1 MGDDSL
7 SAASR
12 PQLSRAIQVYS
23 KPLSRYAYSLCGC
36 VHRSQ
41 DAVQDTFLRLAERD
55 EPIKP
60 EERLGP
66 WLFKVCRSR
75 VIDQFRKEGRMTPGA
90 ELPETNPQLPPVDT
104 PRESAERGDS
114 AAAVWEQMGNLSPN
128 QREVLRLKFQAQLSY
143 REIADV
149 LDLSVSN
156 VGYLV
161 HTAMASLRQRLR
173 TESDLLG

>member
-7 SAASR
+7 SAATR
-12 PQLSRAIQVYS
+12 PQLSRAIEIYS

-36 VHRSQ
+36 AHRSQ
-41 DAVQDTFLRLAERD
+41 DAVQDTFLRLAERA
-55 EPIKP
+55 EPIEP
-60 EERLGP
+60 DDRLGP

-75 VIDQFRKEGRMTPGA
+75 VIDQFRKEGRMKTGA
-90 ELPETNPQLPPVDT
+90 DLPETHPGQAEAASPVET
-104 PRESAERGDS
+104 TERADS
-114 AAAVWEQMGNLSPN
+114 AAAVFAHMDQLPPN

-149 LDLSVSN
+149 LDLSVTN